1 MDNHKANILIVDD
14 TIANMRLLVD
24 LLGNQGYLVRPALSG
39 NMALKAAEKE
49 APDLVLL
56 DILMPEMDGYEVCRI
71 LKADDKLKD
80 VPVIFIS
87 ALDDVSDKVKGF
99 SVGGVDYISKPFQI
113 EEVLAR
119 VETHL
124 TLRRL
129 RQELEEK
136 NIHLKRMN
144 SELSKSL
151 DEIETLREILPICCN
166 CKKIRDDEGYW
177 QQLEA
182 YFKENSGIEFSHGI
196 CPKCAKELYPDLY
209 EDK

>member
-1 MDNHKANILIVDD
+1 
-14 TIANMRLLVD
+14 NMRLLVD